1 MVARM
6 GYIRKHLFL
15 LPRCV
20 YLSFIHFSEYKAVF
34 YANMAQYLVL
44 GAVWIIFW
52 NLLIG
57 KVNMIS
63 HWDFPM
69 LILLTGFV
77 YFNQAIHDIF
87 WQTFKVDWFIYT
99 GQIETYML
107 RPIGTLY
114 AITIAKINIAD
125 ILPATIGMGIILY
138 AVINYFEIM
147 TIQFILSIVA
157 GIIGIV
163 ILQMIMALI
172 GSLGFWVGNMM
183 SVRMIFRSFKMAER
197 YPMDLY
203 TMSVRAFFTFVMPFI
218 FIGTFPVLILTK
230 YTLQESLAILG
241 VEMLVF
247 LFWLFVLIFVWK
259 RGVRRYES
267 VGG

>member
-6 GYIRKHLFL
+6 GYIKKHFFL
-15 LPRCV
+15 LPRCI
-20 YLSFIHFSEYKAVF
+20 YISFVHFSEYKVVF
-34 YANMAQYLVL
+34 YANMIQYVIL

-52 NLLIG
+52 NLLISKITALG
-57 KVNMIS
+57 
-63 HWDFPM
+63 HWEFPM

-87 WQTFKVDWFIYT
+87 WQTFRIDRFIFT

-107 RPIGTLY
+107 RPVGTLY
-114 AITIAKINIAD
+114 ALTIGKLNIAD
-125 ILPATIGMGIILY
+125 ILPAGIGLGIILY

-147 TIQFILSIVA
+147 TIQFILAIIA
-157 GIIGIV
+157 GLIGIA
-163 ILQMIMALI
+163 ILQFIMVLI
-172 GSLGFWVGNMM
+172 GSLGFWFGNVM
-183 SVRMIFRSFKMAER
+183 SIRMIMRSFKMAER

-203 TMSVRAFFTFVMPFI
+203 TMSIRAFFTIVMPFI

-230 YTLQESLAILG
+230 YTLQETLFILG
-241 VEMLVF
+241 AEVLVF
-247 LFWLFVLIFVWK
+247 LFWLLVLMFVWK
-259 RGVRRYES
+259 KGVRRYES